1 MVCGR
6 SRAVASAA
14 PAAAPS
20 APGSPPPP
28 DPASQE
34 GVYFDRALQ
43 TPVHRAL
50 ASAFFAH
57 RAMKKARNPAQ
68 WLVRWLYALWTR
80 VVALAT
86 LAWEWWRPV
95 PSSEPARKTD

>member
-1 MVCGR
+1 M
-6 SRAVASAA
+6 
-14 PAAAPS
+14 
-20 APGSPPPP
+20 
-28 DPASQE
+28 QE
-34 GVYFDRALQ
+34 GAYFDRALQ
-43 TPVHRAL
+43 TPVHKAL

-80 VVALAT
+80 VVALAA

-95 PSSEPARKTD
+95 PSSEPTRKTD

>member
-1 MVCGR
+1 M
-6 SRAVASAA
+6 
-14 PAAAPS
+14 
-20 APGSPPPP
+20 
-28 DPASQE
+28 QE
-34 GVYFDRALQ
+34 GAYFDRALQ
-43 TPVHRAL
+43 TPVHKAL

-68 WLVRWLYALWTR
+68 WLVRWLYSLWTR

-86 LAWEWWRPV
+86 LAWEWWRPA